1 MRRLAL
7 LLVVAA
13 VMTAMLALSASPAL
27 AFIHTRIPAGSCPQ
41 PAAHEAADNDTA
53 ENALTSRGAVFQ
65 GAQTIPL
72 GNVTKAPTR
81 CPAPPLQ

>member
-1 MRRLAL
+1 VRRLAL

-27 AFIHTRIPAGSCPQ
+27 AFIHTQIPAGFCPQ
-41 PAAHEAADNDTA
+41 PVAHDAADNETA

-65 GAQTIPL
+65 KVQTIPL
-72 GNVTKAPTR
+72 GNVTKAPQR
-81 CPAPPLQ
+81 CPATS